1 MQRSEE
7 QTELAAIMRS
17 VLDKRS
23 DSAAVRAAAGSAAG
37 HDEDLWRTL
46 CEEIGVAALNV
57 PEEYDGAGASL
68 VESLVVLEELG
79 RSLTPSPLLGSVIA
93 VEALLACD
101 DEEARA
107 RLLPRIA
114 AGELATVAFAP
125 TNVLHGARA
134 DIVLAVVDD
143 ELVEVDP
150 SVARTATPALDITL
164 QLAALDLVSATTRRI
179 GGTEAVHRAHDAAL
193 VGTAAL
199 QLGGMQRALD
209 DTVAYTRQRVQFGRA
224 IGSFQAL
231 KHRMADML
239 VRVEMSRSA
248 VLAAATHPSPET
260 ALAAAAYCSD
270 SFSHVAAEMVQLHG
284 GIAITWEHDAHLVLK
299 RAHALGT
306 LWGLPHEHRA
316 LLAL

>member
-1 MQRSEE
+1 MHRTEE
-7 QTELAAIMRS
+7 QNELAAILRTL
-17 VLDKRS
+17 LDKRS
-23 DSAAVRAAAGSAAG
+23 GSAAVRGAAGSAAG

-46 CEEIGVAALNV
+46 CQEIGAAALDV

-68 VESLVVLEELG
+68 GESLVVLEELG
-79 RSLTPSPLLGSVIA
+79 RSLTPSPLLASVIA
-93 VEALLACD
+93 VEALMGCD
-101 DEEARA
+101 DEDARA

-114 AGELATVAFAP
+114 AGEIATVAFGP
-125 TNVLHGARA
+125 TNVLHGTQAA
-134 DIVLAVVDD
+134 IVLAVAGD

-164 QLAALDLVSATTRRI
+164 QLAGLDLGSARTRRI
-179 GGTEAVHRAHDAAL
+179 GGLEAVRRARDTAL
-193 VGTAAL
+193 VGSAAL

-209 DTVAYTRQRVQFGRA
+209 DTVTYTSQRVQFGRTL
-224 IGSFQAL
+224 GSFQAL

-248 VLAAATHPSPET
+248 VLAAAVHQTTEA
-260 ALAAAAYCSD
+260 ALVAASYCSE
-270 SFSHVAAEMVQLHG
+270 SFEYVAAEMVQLHG

-306 LWGLPHEHRA
+306 LWGRPHEHRA
-316 LLAL
+316 LVAL